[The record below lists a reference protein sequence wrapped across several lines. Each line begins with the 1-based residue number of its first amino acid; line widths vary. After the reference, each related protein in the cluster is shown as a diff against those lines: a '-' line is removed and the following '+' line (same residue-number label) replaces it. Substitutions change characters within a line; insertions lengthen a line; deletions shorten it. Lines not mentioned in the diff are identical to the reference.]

1 MLFFFVW
8 LVQLAFI
15 QMPIYVFIGGFVKE
29 VNRLQAESTWNHIGD
44 CLTIM
49 NEKKIFSANAVFK

>member
-1 MLFFFVW
+1 
-8 LVQLAFI
+8 
-15 QMPIYVFIGGFVKE
+15 MPIYVFIGGFVKE

-49 NEKKIFSANAVFK
+49 NEKFFFRQMLYLNKL